1 MKPRFAKQFAA
12 VLLAATPILASA
24 QQWIEGRHYFS
35 VQPAQRT
42 QTPAGVIEVAEAFS
56 YGCPACARFHPIAEE
71 LKSRLPDNARLV
83 YVPASFNS
91 AESWPLFQRAFL
103 TAQALGV
110 LERTHS
116 AMLDAVWKTGELAVV
131 DQKTGRLKQPQPT
144 LEQVAAFYERTAGVP
159 QQKFLEAAK
168 SFSVEGAM
176 KRADAWI
183 RACRIDQTPSFVVNG
198 KYRLHASSAGGVQ
211 QMLGL
216 IDWLV
221 AKEAA
226 AGAPSREAKE

>member
-1 MKPRFAKQFAA
+1 VAPVAA
-12 VLLAATPILASA
+12 GA
-24 QQWIEGRHYFS
+24 QQWVAGKHYFP

-42 QTPAGVIEVAEAFS
+42 QVAAGKVEVAEAFS
-56 YGCPACARFHPIAEE
+56 YGCPACARFHPLAEQ
-71 LKSRLPDNARLV
+71 LKARLPQNAELV
-83 YVPASFNS
+83 YVPASFNA

-110 LERTHS
+110 LEKTHT

-144 LEQVAAFYERTAGVP
+144 LEQVAAFYQRAAGIP
-159 QQKFLEAAK
+159 QQQFLSTAK
-168 SFSVEGAM
+168 SFAVESHI
-176 KRADAWI
+176 KRADAWM

-198 KYRLHASSAGGVQ
+198 KYRVHVGSAGGIQ
-211 QMLGL
+211 QMLEL

-221 AKEAA
+221 AKES
-226 AGAPSREAKE
+226 AGGP